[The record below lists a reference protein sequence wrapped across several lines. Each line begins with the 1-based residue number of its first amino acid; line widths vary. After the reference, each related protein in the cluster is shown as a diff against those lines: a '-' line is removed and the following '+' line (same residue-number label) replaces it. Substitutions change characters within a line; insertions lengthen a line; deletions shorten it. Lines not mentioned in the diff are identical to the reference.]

1 MNDLFK
7 IIVKS
12 LRGNSF
18 YIPSKNTFVNGC
30 SLTVKQ
36 YNELLDLDATTDFS
50 FEQFIKYS
58 IITDRIILD
67 NIDKVDDML
76 YFDKNFILIQIK
88 MDQENSFLGLPLADY
103 QANLKNKMEN
113 FSLSSYETAFIDTNL
128 KISFGLNDFQT
139 VVKTNK
145 EYLISLK
152 NNYNYPGEIIS
163 LEIFKYLQNIEYLNQ
178 SITENKEIICAV
190 FSQNYNKTF
199 LARSSDWGKSW
210 QLDKNQNLG
219 KSIIKFYKFNADIY
233 FYTREDISVNKKVI
247 STYNINEIKNETY
260 EIECE
265 YIGENSVPFDKFI
278 SSLSNLYMFLLN
290 NSSYC

>member
-88 MDQENSFLGLPLADY
+88 MAQENSFLGLPLADY

-178 SITENKEIICAV
+178 SITENKEIADLRDLIGDMPATLIERFNDILLKTNKDIKEMNTFQIAGEDFV
-190 FSQNYNKTF
+190 FN
-199 LARSSDWGKSW
+199 
-210 QLDKNQNLG
+210 
-219 KSIIKFYKFNADIY
+219 
-233 FYTREDISVNKKVI
+233 
-247 STYNINEIKNETY
+247 
-260 EIECE
+260 
-265 YIGENSVPFDKFI
+265 P
-278 SSLSNLYMFLLN
+278 SLEFMLS
-290 NSSYC
+290 

>member
-36 YNELLDLDATTDFS
+36 YNELLDLNATTDFS

-88 MDQENSFLGLPLADY
+88 MAQENSFLGLPLADY

-178 SITENKEIICAV
+178 SITENKEIADLRDLIGDMPATLIERFNDILLKTNRDIKEMNTFQIAGEDFV
-190 FSQNYNKTF
+190 FN
-199 LARSSDWGKSW
+199 
-210 QLDKNQNLG
+210 
-219 KSIIKFYKFNADIY
+219 
-233 FYTREDISVNKKVI
+233 
-247 STYNINEIKNETY
+247 
-260 EIECE
+260 
-265 YIGENSVPFDKFI
+265 P
-278 SSLSNLYMFLLN
+278 SLEFMLS
-290 NSSYC
+290 

>member
-88 MDQENSFLGLPLADY
+88 MAQENSFLGLPLADY

-178 SITENKEIICAV
+178 SITENKEIADLRDLIGDMPATLIERFNDILLKTNRDIKEMNTFQIAGEDFV
-190 FSQNYNKTF
+190 FN
-199 LARSSDWGKSW
+199 
-210 QLDKNQNLG
+210 
-219 KSIIKFYKFNADIY
+219 
-233 FYTREDISVNKKVI
+233 
-247 STYNINEIKNETY
+247 
-260 EIECE
+260 
-265 YIGENSVPFDKFI
+265 P
-278 SSLSNLYMFLLN
+278 SLEFMLS
-290 NSSYC
+290 

>member
-88 MDQENSFLGLPLADY
+88 MAQENSFLGLSLADY

-113 FSLSSYETAFIDTNL
+113 FSLSSYETAFTDTNL

-152 NNYNYPGEIIS
+152 NNYSYPGEIIS

-178 SITENKEIICAV
+178 NITENKEIADLRDLIGDMPATLIERFNDVLQKTNKDIKEINTFQIAGEDFV
-190 FSQNYNKTF
+190 FN
-199 LARSSDWGKSW
+199 
-210 QLDKNQNLG
+210 
-219 KSIIKFYKFNADIY
+219 
-233 FYTREDISVNKKVI
+233 
-247 STYNINEIKNETY
+247 
-260 EIECE
+260 
-265 YIGENSVPFDKFI
+265 P
-278 SSLSNLYMFLLN
+278 SLEFMLS
-290 NSSYC
+290 